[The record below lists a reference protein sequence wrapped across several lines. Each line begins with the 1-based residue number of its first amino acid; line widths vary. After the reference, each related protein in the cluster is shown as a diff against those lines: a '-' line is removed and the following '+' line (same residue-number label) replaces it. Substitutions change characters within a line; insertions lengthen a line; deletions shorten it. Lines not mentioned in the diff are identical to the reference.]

1 MATRPTRRRNAA
13 PRGRRNTAPA
23 WKKVAI
29 VLSAPVAVVV
39 AISLLDARGWNFLL
53 FAALIVAV
61 AAAAVWLTAKLL
73 GVRLSLG
80 SWD

>member
-1 MATRPTRRRNAA
+1 MASRTTR
-13 PRGRRNTAPA
+13 RRNTAPA
-23 WKKVAI
+23 WKKFAV
-29 VLSAPVAVVV
+29 VLSAPIAVVV
-39 AISLLDARGWNFLL
+39 VIQLLDASAWSFLP
-53 FAALIVAV
+53 FAALVIAV